1 MKHLYFY
8 LMIVCACLLS
18 SCHSGRSGQ
27 EALPLELVQ
36 AENLM
41 YEHPDSALQILQG
54 MVIPSDKEAH
64 ATWALLLTQAKYKCD
79 VAQSDS
85 LVNDAYD
92 YFIKGDDAQKKALS
106 LFCKAGLLEEK
117 NNVEDALN
125 YYLEA
130 VKVSENIEDYR
141 LKHLIYVRLAILYA
155 HRRLY
160 NYAIEYCEMANQYAL
175 LSKDGYYIANS
186 YNNLA
191 RVYSVQHEYDYS
203 INFYNK
209 AIEMGKAYNE
219 VNVLDAAFQ
228 EKAGI
233 YILQKKYNEALSSLK
248 NIELSRM
255 DPSTYQVLG
264 HLYSKT
270 NQIDSAYHYINKAI
284 ETDDIYVKR
293 SAYQVL
299 FNLSKSQ
306 KDYEKNAEYS
316 VKLWNI
322 NDSINK
328 IASNKALIE
337 MQEKYDQQK
346 VINEKNEAE
355 RKGLII
361 LFSSIGL
368 IALIV
373 MCYQWKVLRQNK
385 ELEAKRH
392 ELHELKE
399 RLNENLGK
407 IARNEE
413 RMETLAQ
420 AEPDED
426 TEEARTEK
434 EKAIVQMQQQNE
446 ALEKE
451 NRDLLA
457 QMAMYEVKLKEK
469 SKDAERLNH
478 LTEQVRHLHKR
489 ETYLVSQLLRKD
501 DMIAS
506 LKKVPDNLKS
516 AQWEELKE
524 RTDAIYD
531 KFTERLM
538 SQVPTLTEHDL
549 HICCLIKLSFTHVEM
564 ADILG
569 ISPTSVSRQK
579 LRLKERIIQQIGPFE
594 DNMPLD
600 VWLKEF

>member
-79 VAQSDS
+79 IAQSDS
-85 LVNDAYD
+85 LVNVAYD

-106 LFCKAGLLEEK
+106 LFCKAALLEELNESEK
-117 NNVEDALN
+117 ALN
-125 YYLEA
+125 LYLDA
-130 VKVSENIEDYR
+130 ANIVENTKDYR
-141 LKHLIYVRLAILYA
+141 LAHLINVRVGILYA
-155 HRRLY
+155 LRNLY
-160 NYAIEYCEMANQYAL
+160 DYAVEYCEKANKYAL
-175 LSKDGYYIANS
+175 LSRDTYYITNS
-186 YNNLA
+186 YNNLGRA
-191 RVYSVQHEYDYS
+191 YSVQNKYDIAISY
-203 INFYNK
+203 YDK
-209 AIEMGKAYNE
+209 AIEAGYKYSEKKA
-219 VNVLDAAFQ
+219 LTFALQ

-233 YILQKKYNEALSSLK
+233 YIRLKKYDEALSLMKKIEVSQLSLPGFQ
-248 NIELSRM
+248 I
-255 DPSTYQVLG
+255 LG
-264 HLYSKT
+264 HLYSKI
-270 NQIDSAYHYINKAI
+270 NQVDSAYHFLDKALQ
-284 ETDDIYVKR
+284 TNDIYVLR

-451 NRDLLA
+451 NRYLLS
-457 QMAMYEVKLKEK
+457 QMATYEVKLKEK

-478 LTEQVRHLHKR
+478 LTEQMRHLHKR

-516 AQWEELKE
+516 AQWAELKE

>member
-54 MVIPSDKEAH
+54 MVIPSDKEAY
-64 ATWALLLTQAKYKCD
+64 ATWALLLTQAKYKCF
-79 VAQSDS
+79 VEQSDS
-85 LVNDAYD
+85 LVNVAYD
-92 YFIKGDDAQKKALS
+92 YFMKGNNDQKKMLT
-106 LFCKAGLLEEK
+106 LFCKAALCEEEK
-117 NNVEDALN
+117 NIEDALI
-125 YYLEA
+125 YYLESTKFVDDAKDYIVAYLVYAHISSIYAHQKLYDYA
-130 VKVSENIEDYR
+130 VTHAEKANEY
-141 LKHLIYVRLAILYA
+141 AILS
-155 HRRLY
+155 
-160 NYAIEYCEMANQYAL
+160 ND
-175 LSKDGYYIANS
+175 SYYIVSS
-186 YNNLA
+186 YNCLA
-191 RVYSVQHEYDYS
+191 RAYSAQKDY
-203 INFYNK
+203 FK
-209 AIEMGKAYNE
+209 AIEFYDKAIEKGLAYGENKL
-219 VNVLDAAFQ
+219 VNFSSQ
-228 EKAGI
+228 EKIGLLI
-233 YILQKKYNEALSSLK
+233 RVNRYNEAVSIAKNLDYSLLNK
-248 NIELSRM
+248 
-255 DPSTYQVLG
+255 PGFQTLG
-264 HLYSKT
+264 HLFLKL

-293 SAYQVL
+293 SAYQAL

-368 IALIV
+368 ISLIV

-506 LKKVPDNLKS
+506 LKKTPDNLKS
-516 AQWEELKE
+516 VQWEELKE